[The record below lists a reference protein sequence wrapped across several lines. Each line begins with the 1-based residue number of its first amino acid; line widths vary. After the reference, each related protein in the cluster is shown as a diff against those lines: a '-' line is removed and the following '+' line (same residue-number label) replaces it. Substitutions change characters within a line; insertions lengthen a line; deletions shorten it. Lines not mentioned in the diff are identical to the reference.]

1 MAQGDAWI
9 VGAHVW
15 WVHVCVVVGAGTFG
29 GLLNAILAGG
39 PDHTIQFAVRSERVP
54 GLLHLGVWGS
64 MLVGIGAA
72 VVAWATAFHQSPLP
86 VMIGGCLLAAL
97 AGAGYLTSRA
107 KIAALDEAKSNQTRI
122 IQTLVD
128 AAEAPSDEGEGPASP
143 EPGVREV

>member
-1 MAQGDAWI
+1 MAQGEIWSL
-9 VGAHVW
+9 GAHAW
-15 WVHVCVVVGAGTFG
+15 WVHVGVVVGMGTFG

-39 PDHTIQFAVRSERVP
+39 PDHTIRFAVRSERVP

-72 VVAWATAFHQSPLP
+72 VVAWATAFHQTPLP

-107 KIAALDEAKSNQTRI
+107 TIAALDEARTNQTQT
-122 IQTLVD
+122 IQSLVES
-128 AAEAPSDEGEGPASP
+128 AAAVSAVREESVSP
-143 EPGVREV
+143 EPDEREE